1 MSNQKL
7 ARALKYR
14 FRSVFLDFPD
24 SYEELFCNLKH
35 CISLFD
41 PEWVQ
46 NLKPSSE
53 ENIQKLEQMVEQDF
67 GKQLPEVYRLYLQ
80 EMGANDGALL
90 LQYIA
95 DLNYFDDWNWE
106 FCHFKTG
113 DMAQSPEKCME
124 KIRRSYFATELTSS
138 FLWYLFPDKV
148 SDSKGFAFTLNPQN
162 EDEIV
167 LSHGSCVICYDTFPK
182 QLAYCEYLKAIHWIE
197 DHSEPMKRKK
207 WKSFSASGSD
217 SMFSARFRAYCP
229 VEWWNEEIPFSAYT
243 SFLETLE
250 AQFYLEEA
258 WFSRQKEFPD
268 EDFDCS
274 NDDHTFFSRYIA
286 FSPMSDLTLLI
297 EWHSGDFDL
306 YYRPDDRPFIQVHLL
321 GNDAAQLNEIIDAI
335 RKDTTL
341 AEIENDETRRFA
353 KMELI

>member
-14 FRSVFLDFPD
+14 FRSVFLDSPD
-24 SYEELFCNLKH
+24 SHEKLFCNLKH

-124 KIRRSYFATELTSS
+124 KIRRHL
-138 FLWYLFPDKV
+138 
-148 SDSKGFAFTLNPQN
+148 
-162 EDEIV
+162 
-167 LSHGSCVICYDTFPK
+167 PK
-182 QLAYCEYLKAIHWIE
+182 C
-197 DHSEPMKRKK
+197 
-207 WKSFSASGSD
+207 
-217 SMFSARFRAYCP
+217 
-229 VEWWNEEIPFSAYT
+229 
-243 SFLETLE
+243 
-250 AQFYLEEA
+250 
-258 WFSRQKEFPD
+258 
-268 EDFDCS
+268 
-274 NDDHTFFSRYIA
+274 
-286 FSPMSDLTLLI
+286 
-297 EWHSGDFDL
+297 
-306 YYRPDDRPFIQVHLL
+306 
-321 GNDAAQLNEIIDAI
+321 
-335 RKDTTL
+335 
-341 AEIENDETRRFA
+341 
-353 KMELI
+353 